1 MASTRVC
8 LVTLV
13 VIVALALEA
22 AAARQLSKAPL
33 TSIQVY
39 TRSDPSV
46 SLYLCV
52 ILKGSRAFFS
62 IRIFTFY
69 KNCSLSFFYF
79 QTAFASHLNHQ
90 C

>member
-39 TRSDPSV
+39 TRSHPFV
-46 SLYLCV
+46 SQNLC
-52 ILKGSRAFFS
+52 IMLRA
-62 IRIFTFY
+62 
-69 KNCSLSFFYF
+69 CLA
-79 QTAFASHLNHQ
+79 QLDQQLH
-90 C
+90 